1 MVKYQSADLDRT
13 FAALADPTRRAML
26 TRLAA
31 GDQTVGAL
39 ARPFGISLP
48 AISRHLRVLE
58 RAGLVQRRKD
68 GRVRRCRLVV
78 RPMRQADAW
87 IARYRRF
94 WEHQF
99 DRLARYLDE
108 TTEKENVT
116 WPPPPPPKPPRSP
129 SGSPAP
135 SRRRAKQS
143 SGRGR
148 PRRS

>member
-1 MVKYQSADLDRT
+1 MVKHQSAALDAT

-26 TRLAA
+26 TRLVS
-31 GDQTVGAL
+31 GEQTVGAL
-39 ARPFGISLP
+39 ARPFGVSLP

-68 GRVRRCRLVV
+68 GRVRRCRLIV

-99 DRLARYLDE
+99 DRLAHYLDE
-108 TTEKENVT
+108 TTDKEDVA
-116 WPPPPPPKPPRSP
+116 WPPPLHPKPPRSP
-129 SGSPAP
+129 SASPTP
-135 SRRRAKQS
+135 SRRRAKKS
-143 SGRGR
+143 SARGR
-148 PRRS
+148 RRRS